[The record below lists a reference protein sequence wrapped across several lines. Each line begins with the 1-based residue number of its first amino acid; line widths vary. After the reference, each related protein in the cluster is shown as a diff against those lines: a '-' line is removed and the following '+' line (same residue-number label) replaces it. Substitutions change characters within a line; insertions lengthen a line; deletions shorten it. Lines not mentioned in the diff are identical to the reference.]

1 MRIPRRRFNIPKPNV
16 AFYTDGVSYFKIYS
30 NRYIIASPDSLTITA
45 GDEDLPSTDGLSKSN
60 QEEFLK
66 WYEHILLQYKLKYV
80 KNDFLLINKSKKK

>member
-30 NRYIIASPDSLTITA
+30 NRYIMASPDSLTITA

-66 WYEHILLQYKLKYV
+66 VVRTHTTTIQTKIRQKRLFT
-80 KNDFLLINKSKKK
+80 N